1 MQNPTSHGFRLS
13 PQQRQIW
20 ISQQAFPGQ
29 PFRAVGAFNVAGSIE
44 SDRLRQ
50 AFDVVVS
57 RHEILRTTFARPA
70 GIKIPFQ
77 IVSENTSFYWQRVD
91 LKDFDQDQQEQRVA
105 ALFAAEC
112 KQPVT
117 LDDGPVLRCYLAE
130 LSVTRAVLIVSL
142 PAICAD
148 STTLMNLVAEVCHAY
163 ESEQELPAE
172 DEVVQ
177 YADFAEWE
185 NELLESTDARSLE
198 GRAYWKRKHAA
209 PDPVPALPLE
219 RRVIDGLASEY
230 EFVTIEMDEI
240 LAWTSKSAVADLLF
254 VCWQTLIARLSGRRD
269 FAIYRRF
276 DARNLEDFHAALG
289 PFDRYLPV

>member
-20 ISQQAFPGQ
+20 ISQQAFPSQ
-29 PFRAVGAFNVAGSIE
+29 PFRAVGVFNVVGSVE
-44 SDRLRQ
+44 SDRIQQ
-50 AFDVVVS
+50 AFDVVVR

-91 LKDFDQDQQEQRVA
+91 LKNFDQDQQEQRVA

-112 KQPVT
+112 KEPVT
-117 LDDGPVLRCYLAE
+117 LDDGPVLRCHLTE
-130 LSVTRAVLIVSL
+130 LSGARAVLIVSL
-142 PAICAD
+142 PTMCAD
-148 STTLMNLVAEVCHAY
+148 SMTLMNLVTEVCHAY
-163 ESEQELPAE
+163 EPEQELPVE

-185 NELLESTDARSLE
+185 NQLLESTEARALE
-198 GRAYWKRKHAA
+198 GRAYWKRRHAA

-219 RRVIDGLASEY
+219 RHLSHRRASEY
-230 EFVTIEMDEI
+230 EFVSFEVGET
-240 LAWTSKSAVADLLF
+240 LASKNGQVGDLLF
-254 VCWQTLIARLSGRRD
+254 VCCQTLISRRS
-269 FAIYRRF
+269 
-276 DARNLEDFHAALG
+276 
-289 PFDRYLPV
+289 